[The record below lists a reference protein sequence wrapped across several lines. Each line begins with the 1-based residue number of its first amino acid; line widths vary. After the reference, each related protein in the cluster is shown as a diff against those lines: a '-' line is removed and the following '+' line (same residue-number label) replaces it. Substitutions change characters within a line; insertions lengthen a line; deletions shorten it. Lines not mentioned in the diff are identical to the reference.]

1 MKMDNEKK
9 NRPNTSQIVKYIV
22 LILIL
27 AVLVMLL
34 KPELIPFISDAARQE
49 LEISVGTF
57 LGQLP
62 ASVEQLNISVGMVI
76 SLLAMV
82 LALYLA
88 FVLIKLMLNKIAF
101 KNRRRETLKRVILNL
116 FRYLTVICG
125 IVWGLMILGVNTA
138 AIFAGV
144 GILSLVISL
153 GAQSLFSD
161 IFTGIFIIIEDQY
174 RVGDIISVE
183 GFRGTVTELGIR
195 TTKITDVGGN
205 VKIVNNSD
213 VRNVLNLSKQNSYAI
228 CDISIAYG
236 ADLEKAEAT
245 VRATNARL
253 CDEYPQLFSDEPEYA
268 GVQELADSSVVL
280 RIIAKVNE
288 PDIFRAR
295 RILNREH
302 KLAFDKA
309 GVEIPFPQV
318 VVHNCETKK

>member
-1 MKMDNEKK
+1 MDNEKK